1 MLPLN
6 KFMVKMGL
14 SKISADKTGLAKPSL
29 QREKSSFTGLA
40 LQNRLSCSK
49 ACV

>member
-14 SKISADKTGLAKPSL
+14 SKISADKTGLTRPSL
-29 QREKSSFTGLA
+29 QRQKNTFTELA
-40 LQNRLSCSK
+40 QQNRLSCSK
-49 ACV
+49 ACI